1 MDSIKKFSVRLNLAK
16 PLHKRAYDLI
26 QSQSEFNTSNQ
37 AFITALVDYFE
48 WRERETRL
56 VDTFGD
62 MIEKRFS
69 GATPIAITPQ
79 IADNSADDLADVE
92 LDFDFLGG

>member
-1 MDSIKKFSVRLNLAK
+1 MDNIKKFSVRLNLAK
-16 PLHKRAYDLI
+16 PLHNRAYDLI
-26 QSQSEFNTSNQ
+26 QSQSEFGTSNQ

-48 WRERETRL
+48 WRERGTRL

-69 GATPIAITPQ
+69 GAVPTITTMPITE
-79 IADNSADDLADVE
+79 NSADELADVE

>member
-1 MDSIKKFSVRLNLAK
+1 MDNIKKFSVRLNLTK

-26 QSQSEFNTSNQ
+26 KSQGEFATSNQ

-62 MIEKRFS
+62 MLEKRFS
-69 GATPIAITPQ
+69 GAVPIAITPQ
-79 IADNSADDLADVE
+79 IVGNSADELADVE